1 MIATS
6 AAIRHVLATTLL
18 TAIRSKGFTVRI
30 CLVGVAGAIL
40 VPALVF
46 GGWLTVHSAESER
59 ALLER
64 NSETK
69 SQQVLVDIEHEVAAA
84 KAMLTALASSH
95 FLQTGD
101 FAGFHRQMTEVAKH
115 LG

>member
-1 MIATS
+1 MIATGV
-6 AAIRHVLATTLL
+6 ANRRVPATALLPAIQG
-18 TAIRSKGFTVRI
+18 KGLSVRT
-30 CLVGVAGAIL
+30 CLVGLTAVIL

-46 GGWLTVHSAESER
+46 GGWLTARSAQSER

-69 SQQVLVDIEHEVAAA
+69 SQQVLIDIEHEVAAA

-101 FAGFHRQMTEVAKH
+101 FAGF
-115 LG
+115 